1 MENNNKSSTGI
12 GILGCLQVV
21 LIVLKCFHLIN
32 CTWVQVFI
40 PTFISIGC
48 SLIVLIVVGIL
59 LIREKDKWD

>member
-12 GILGCLQVV
+12 GIFGCLQVV

-32 CTWVQVFI
+32 CIWVQVFI
-40 PTFISIGC
+40 PTFISIRC

-59 LIREKDKWD
+59 KKKKKDKWD